1 VTTLALTLTQS
12 PPSSDPDDVVLYE
25 WGSREGPARLLSHG
39 SDYEPASPLWIVALH
54 PGNGWPLWARV
65 FTLTDEARS
74 RRRVEREQERRA
86 AEEARLGAE
95 AAAVQREL
103 ALLWGAVRKTHP
115 DEWPGLDVVPFRD
128 MQAMARVAEVSAYQQ
143 SRRVVG
149 LALVGWATRMAEERG
164 GDDG

>member
-1 VTTLALTLTQS
+1 MTDHTLALALTNS

-25 WGSREGPARLLSHG
+25 WGSSRGPGVAFAPG
-39 SDYEPASPLWIVALH
+39 PDYEPASPAWIIALD
-54 PGNGWPLWARV
+54 PDEGQPLWARV

-74 RRRVEREQERRA
+74 RRRIEREQERRA

-95 AAAVQREL
+95 AVAVQREL
-103 ALLWGAVRKTHP
+103 ALLWGGVCCRHP
-115 DEWPGLDVVPFRD
+115 DDWPGLDVVPFRE

-149 LALVGWATRMAEERG
+149 AALAAWAMERLP
-164 GDDG
+164 